1 MYNNKTKMGQQRE
14 EWQRRRGIEKE
25 KSEILKK
32 NYLEKSQELYRRKV
46 VKSSQMLLSIILRF
60 VSCLRKL
67 REIKRKWRDWVIFII
82 ANMYW
87 HPSV

>member
-67 REIKRKWRDWVIFII
+67 REMERLGNI
-82 ANMYW
+82 
-87 HPSV
+87 HHC